1 MFNSQ
6 SIIDRESYICVI
18 PAILDASGL
27 VQMHSFT
34 KVHLHF
40 SSEFEMYCCCLSM
53 IKNWKFNNKNIDPK

>member
-1 MFNSQ
+1 M
-6 SIIDRESYICVI
+6 CHI